1 LFKQFSPLNK
11 LFATNQK
18 FLKFEIFLNKK
29 EKQNL
34 EKRVTWAGPPG
45 EAPSACDIDQD
56 DTGQ

>member
-34 EKRVTWAGPPG
+34 EKRVTWPAHQGKLPVR
-45 EAPSACDIDQD
+45 AI
-56 DTGQ
+56 